1 LSGWERRQRR
11 KTFVSHFN
19 SESAPEVNKVLDDMD
34 LTTPP
39 RTPDPEDEEED
50 DQSWGK
56 WTGISEEWNEEVE
69 QQKNA
74 KERARHVEHYER
86 CIKKGDPSYEALEEK
101 ANNAKARLLQSSFG
115 KARLLQS
122 KHNWQ
127 AAKNLGAC
135 VAKASVPC
143 PKPPPKARP
152 CPKPTCKAPTTV
164 YQRLTGIK
172 PPPPCPPDSVL
183 LNKTHLHPPPPAAGE
198 TKAGMSID
206 EAFECCMDQFHA
218 QADKGPDA
226 HRDDEYLEEELKRMK
241 CEKLTHSLSAAER
254 HLREAVSEVFSAGTC
269 KLRTSAKHNLTEK
282 KLIYRQVHVR
292 CGTWGLRQ
300 NGYETT
306 QLLRTK
312 LQAAALVYMEGIV
325 EDEEGSDMD

>member
-1 LSGWERRQRR
+1 M
-11 KTFVSHFN
+11 SHFN

-115 KARLLQS
+115 KAARLLQS

-152 CPKPTCKAPTTV
+152 CPKATCKAPTTV

-254 HLREAVSEVFSAGTC
+254 HLREAVSEVFSADTC
-269 KLRTSAKHNLTEK
+269 KLLTSAKHNLNEK

-292 CGTWGLRQ
+292 CGTWGLLQ

-306 QLLRTK
+306 EILRTK
-312 LQAAALVYMEGIV
+312 LQSAALVYMTGIV
-325 EDEEGSDMD
+325 DDAEGSDMD

>member
-1 LSGWERRQRR
+1 MSGWERRQRR
-11 KTFVSHFN
+11 KAIVDAAL
-19 SESAPEVNKVLDDMD
+19 ESYWRE
-34 LTTPP
+34 TTPP
-39 RTPDPEDEEED
+39 RTPDPAEDEEED
-50 DQSWGK
+50 DQSWGN
-56 WTGISEEWNEEVE
+56 WGGTAEEWNEEVE
-69 QQKNA
+69 QQKKA
-74 KERARHVEHYER
+74 KERARGKERYER
-86 CIKKGDPSYEALEEK
+86 SRKPGDPSYEALEETG
-101 ANNAKARLLQSSFG
+101 NNAKARLLQS
-115 KARLLQS
+115 
-122 KHNWQ
+122 KHKWQ

-135 VAKASVPC
+135 VPKMSVPC
-143 PKPPPKARP
+143 PKPPPKAMP

-164 YQRLTGIK
+164 YERLTGIK
-172 PPPPCPPDSVL
+172 PPPPCPPDSVHM
-183 LNKTHLHPPPPAAGE
+183 NKTHLHPPPPAAGE

-254 HLREAVSEVFSAGTC
+254 HLREAVSEVFSARTC

-306 QLLRTK
+306 QPIRTK
-312 LQAAALVYMEGIV
+312 LQSAALVYMTGIV
-325 EDEEGSDMD
+325 DDAEGSDMD

>member
-1 LSGWERRQRR
+1 M
-11 KTFVSHFN
+11 SHFN
-19 SESAPEVNKVLDDMD
+19 SESAPEVNKALEDID

-50 DQSWGK
+50 DQSWGN
-56 WTGISEEWNEEVE
+56 WGGTTEEWNEEVE

-122 KHNWQ
+122 KHNNWQ
-127 AAKNLGAC
+127 AAENLGAC

-172 PPPPCPPDSVL
+172 PPLPCPPDSVL

-226 HRDDEYLEEELKRMK
+226 HRDDEYLEEELKKMK
-241 CEKLTHSLSAAER
+241 CEKLTHALSAAER
-254 HLREAVSEVFSAGTC
+254 HLREAVSEVFSADTC
-269 KLRTSAKHNLTEK
+269 KLLTSAKHNLNEK

-300 NGYETT
+300 NGYEPTE
-306 QLLRTK
+306 LLRTR
-312 LQAAALVYMEGIV
+312 LQAAATVHMERIV

>member
-11 KTFVSHFN
+11 KTFLSHFN
-19 SESAPEVNKVLDDMD
+19 SESAPEVNKALEDID

-50 DQSWGK
+50 DQSWGN
-56 WTGISEEWNEEVE
+56 WGGTTEEWNEEVE

-226 HRDDEYLEEELKRMK
+226 HRDDEYLEEELKKMK

-254 HLREAVSEVFSAGTC
+254 HLREAVSEVFSADTC
-269 KLRTSAKHNLTEK
+269 KLLTSAKHNLNEK

-300 NGYETT
+300 NGYEPTE
-306 QLLRTK
+306 LLRTR
-312 LQAAALVYMEGIV
+312 LQAAATVHMERIV

>member
-1 LSGWERRQRR
+1 MSGWERRQRR
-11 KTFVSHFN
+11 KAIVDAAL
-19 SESAPEVNKVLDDMD
+19 ESVD

-39 RTPDPEDEEED
+39 RTPDPAEDEEED
-50 DQSWGK
+50 DQSWGN
-56 WTGISEEWNEEVE
+56 WGGTAEEWNEEVE
-69 QQKNA
+69 QQKKA
-74 KERARHVEHYER
+74 KERARGKERYER
-86 CIKKGDPSYEALEEK
+86 SRKDGEPSYEALEEIAK
-101 ANNAKARLLQSSFG
+101 NAKARLLQS
-115 KARLLQS
+115 
-122 KHNWQ
+122 KHKWQ

-135 VAKASVPC
+135 VAKMSVPC

-164 YQRLTGIK
+164 YERLTGIK

-226 HRDDEYLEEELKRMK
+226 HRDDEYLEEELKKMK
-241 CEKLTHSLSAAER
+241 CEKLTHALSAAER
-254 HLREAVSEVFSAGTC
+254 HLREAVSEVKLGVASTC
-269 KLRTSAKHNLTEK
+269 TLRISAKYNLNDK
-282 KLIYRQVHVR
+282 KLVYRQVHVR

-300 NGYETT
+300 NGFEITE
-306 QLLRTK
+306 LLRTR
-312 LQAAALVYMEGIV
+312 LQAAAYVYMERIV